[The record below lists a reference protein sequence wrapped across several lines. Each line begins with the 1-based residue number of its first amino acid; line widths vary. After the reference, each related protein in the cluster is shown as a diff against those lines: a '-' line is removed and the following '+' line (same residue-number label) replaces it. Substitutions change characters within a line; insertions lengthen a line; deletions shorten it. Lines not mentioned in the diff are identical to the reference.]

1 MSFSLKSLRA
11 FESVVRNGGV
21 GRAAVELGVTQP
33 AVSQRLRQF
42 EESIGRRLVRRTGQG
57 IAVEPEAELFA
68 ARVKRA
74 LDEIDQAATALIVDR
89 AGELTVSLLATF
101 AQRWLIP
108 RLSRFQDGHP
118 DLDIRLLTTSRE
130 ADLARRDVDLS
141 IQCGAGRWAGC
152 TADFLMHNRIG
163 LVAAPGLIAQHP
175 VRDPGDLADH
185 VLIRIDAVPRV
196 HDWPEWLAGAGVP
209 DLAPRRWLTF
219 STSTQAL
226 EAAVA
231 GLGIAISH
239 GPFVAD
245 AMVSGRLIRPL
256 AMTRPS
262 VEGDYYL
269 VSARSDDR
277 PKIRAFRRW
286 LLTEGGATQ
295 TD

>member
-1 MSFSLKSLRA
+1 MSVSLKTLRA
-11 FESVVRNGGV
+11 FEAVVRNGGV
-21 GRAAVELGVTQP
+21 SRAADELGVTQP

-42 EESIGRRLVRRTGQG
+42 EESIGRPLVRRTGQG
-57 IAVEPEAELFA
+57 VAFEPDAELYA
-68 ARVKRA
+68 ARIKRA
-74 LDEIDQAATALIVDR
+74 LDEIDQATAALTANR

-108 RLSRFQDGHP
+108 RLSRFQDDHP
-118 DLDIRLLTTSRE
+118 DLDIRLLTTSRQ
-130 ADLARRDVDLS
+130 ADLTRRDVDLS
-141 IQCGAGRWAGC
+141 IRCGTGHWAGC
-152 TADFLMHNRIG
+152 TSDFLLHNRIG
-163 LVAAPGLIAQHP
+163 LVAAPSLVSQHP
-175 VRDPGDLADH
+175 LGKPDDLADH

-196 HDWPEWLAGAGVP
+196 QDWPEWLAAAGVP

-245 AMVSGRLIRPL
+245 AMASGHLVRPL

-262 VEGDYYL
+262 AEGDYYL
-269 VSARSDDR
+269 VAARHDDR

-286 LLTEGGATQ
+286 LLTEAGAAMP
-295 TD
+295 